1 MSTLI
6 RNGAV
11 ERFESSHSDVIAEV
25 ELMAQSEAH
34 LHEVSERSPQ
44 ASTPSF
50 LSRLFTWDDDRD
62 LAA

>member
-1 MSTLI
+1 MTTLI

-25 ELMAQSEAH
+25 QLMAQSEAH
-34 LHEVSERSPQ
+34 LHEVPAAPS
-44 ASTPSF
+44 APSF
-50 LSRLFTWDDDRD
+50 LARLFTWDEDRD

>member
-1 MSTLI
+1 MATLI

-25 ELMAQSEAH
+25 QLMAQSEAH
-34 LHEVSERSPQ
+34 VHQ
-44 ASTPSF
+44 APAPSSASSF
-50 LSRLFTWDDDRD
+50 LSRLFARDDDRD